1 MTAAT
6 YTLVE
11 LEVRANISITA
22 SYMDG
27 QGTFETVA
35 SSPASAL
42 KDAVVACMSQ
52 LLL

>member
-1 MTAAT
+1 MTAVT
-6 YTLVE
+6 YTLME

-22 SYMDG
+22 SYIDG
-27 QGTFETVA
+27 QGTFETVT
-35 SSPASAL
+35 SSPASAV